1 VKPANVPAHERRPL
15 QLFGRRR
22 YVVLAFA
29 LLVVF
34 WGSAFSVVKVGLEH
48 SPPMIF
54 AGLRTLVGG
63 LAILLVA
70 VAWGGSPHL
79 RRDWPIYLLLAAFNV
94 VFFFGFQTLA
104 ILYLPSGTAA
114 VLEYLQ
120 PMLVGLLAWMILGE
134 SLSLAKVSGL
144 ILGFSGI
151 VAVSAGSFAG
161 NLSPA
166 GVAFGAG
173 SALSWALGTVLFK
186 RYEARI
192 STMWA
197 VALPFVIGGVVLTLF
212 SLATEPWSEVSP
224 TGAFFASLSYVAL
237 VEIALAWLLWF
248 GLIRAGEA
256 SRVAV
261 YVFFVPLFS
270 IVVGTIF
277 LDERLTTSLLI
288 GSVLIVTGIYA
299 VNRSSAG
306 GGKCVD

>member
-1 VKPANVPAHERRPL
+1 MR
-15 QLFGRRR
+15 LFGKRR
-22 YVVLAFA
+22 YVMLAFI
-29 LLVVF
+29 LLVLF

-54 AGLRTLVGG
+54 AGMRTLLGG
-63 LAILLVA
+63 AAMTLVA
-70 VAWGGSPHL
+70 LLWGGSPNL
-79 RRDWPIYLLLAAFNV
+79 RRDWPIFLLLAAFNV

-134 SLSLAKVSGL
+134 FLSLAKIAGL

-151 VAVSAGSFAG
+151 VAVSSGSIFG
-161 NLSPA
+161 DISST

-173 SALSWALGTVLFK
+173 SAFSWALGTVFFK

-197 VALPFVIGGVVLTLF
+197 VAIPFAIGGMILTLF
-212 SLATEPWSEVSP
+212 SFAIEPWSEVDP
-224 TGAFFASLSYVAL
+224 TVTLFASLSYVSL
-237 VEIALAWLLWF
+237 IEIALAWLIWF
-248 GLIRAGEA
+248 GLVRAGEA

-261 YVFFVPLFS
+261 YVFFVPLVS
-270 IVVGTIF
+270 IIIGAIF
-277 LDERLTTSLLI
+277 LDERLTASLLI
-288 GSVLIVTGIYA
+288 GTVLIVTGIYV
-299 VNRSSAG
+299 VNRSPTEKDRHIDQIRDKSQTRA
-306 GGKCVD
+306 DH